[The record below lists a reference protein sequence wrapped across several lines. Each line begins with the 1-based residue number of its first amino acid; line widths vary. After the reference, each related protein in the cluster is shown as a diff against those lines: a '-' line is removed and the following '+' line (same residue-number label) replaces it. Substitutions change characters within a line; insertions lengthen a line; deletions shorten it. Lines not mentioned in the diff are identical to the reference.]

1 MTNKKIPSNH
11 HGTLPG
17 TNSGK
22 GWKTNRGTKGR
33 GFPSEFQ
40 DKVRENVEILILL
53 FFSHSE
59 DFDFILTFVYLCCS
73 YRKVSRSHSTDI
85 G

>member
-59 DFDFILTFVYLCCS
+59 DFDFAVFLTSF
-73 YRKVSRSHSTDI
+73 
-85 G
+85 